1 MIGFESPK
9 TFAILAID
17 SPYSLVLVTG
27 SVKLTF
33 VIKAKLELLDF
44 ISLSECPFT
53 QIYP

>member
-27 SVKLTF
+27 SVKLTLLINAKFELFDLDIQYF
-33 VIKAKLELLDF
+33 V
-44 ISLSECPFT
+44 
-53 QIYP
+53 